1 MIRYSISVLIMT
13 TILGSLQKS
22 CLSDFYQRA
31 LLTESHLKDLLS
43 VRLPFLPV
51 DPLFPH
57 RTLKR

>member
-22 CLSDFYQRA
+22 FLSDFYQRA

-43 VRLPFLPV
+43 VRLPFLPA